1 MHVRVSTKTGEITV
15 DHDAMTQVAVQLMK
29 DHPEARPTHV
39 RSGQPVRPGPAPQ
52 GVTPAVASPPGPVGS
67 APGPVGSAPG
77 PVGSAFDTTG
87 GAGTADERIAR
98 LRELLDKGILTESE
112 FQAKRQQVLGQA

>member
-29 DHPEARPTHV
+29 DHPEARPNHV

-52 GVTPAVASPPGPVGS
+52 GVTPAVASP
-67 APGPVGSAPG
+67 PGPVGSAPG